1 MGNSSSNCL
10 NVMQKSKRELNIW
23 SRILQI
29 FRRLKKSKATKITD
43 APTEIKQE
51 DKLDCTAKQCVE
63 ADKQT
68 ESDMKVL
75 IRLINVN
82 EKLKEELENNLDTST
97 SKTAT
102 EKTDVLRLMQKL
114 ENMSQDTRPFRQET
128 PLPSEK
134 ELELID
140 IKSEGHMPAINS
152 KRKQRPK
159 AAKGF
164 RKAPQS
170 FTNAAFPAFVTDS
183 EEDIVE
189 FPTNI
194 RDRRLRPKAAKG
206 ARTPMTFFPVNGTRR
221 ISASWSGYADVR
233 KPRGTGARVSR
244 SKGYRD
250 EYTAVM
256 KPRGTRARAKGSRS
270 KGNCYEYS
278 SVRKPRGTGAKGRG
292 SRSKG

>member
-10 NVMQKSKRELNIW
+10 NVKQKSKPELNIW

-29 FRRLKKSKATKITD
+29 FKRLKKSKATIITD
-43 APTEIKQE
+43 ALTEIEQE
-51 DKLDCTAKQCVE
+51 EKLDCTVKQCVE

-82 EKLKEELENNLDTST
+82 EKIKEELENDLDTST

-114 ENMSQDTRPFRQET
+114 ENASRGNPPQTSNPYGLNSTAVTRPFRQET

-140 IKSEGHMPAINS
+140 IKSEGHMPATNS
-152 KRKQRPK
+152 KKKQRPK

-170 FTNAAFPAFVTDS
+170 FTNAAFPAFVKDS
-183 EEDIVE
+183 EKDIVE
-189 FPTNI
+189 FPGNI

-206 ARTPMTFFPVNGTRR
+206 ARTPMTFLPVTVHFKQDALKMAAIQTLGGESTSN
-221 ISASWSGYADVR
+221 
-233 KPRGTGARVSR
+233 
-244 SKGYRD
+244 
-250 EYTAVM
+250 
-256 KPRGTRARAKGSRS
+256 
-270 KGNCYEYS
+270 N
-278 SVRKPRGTGAKGRG
+278 
-292 SRSKG
+292 